1 MKVKSI
7 KKIGNKYKI
16 ILDNEEVITTNDQVI
31 INNNLL
37 YDKKLSKK
45 ELEKIKEDTN
55 YYENYNKILK
65 MINRKIRCEFEIR
78 KKLNKLSKV
87 DQDKMIDHLKE
98 VGLIDDSLFAESYVK
113 DKINL
118 TLEGP
123 DKIRKELEAYNIDND
138 YIERSLESF
147 SQDLID
153 SKLEKIINKKIKS
166 STKDTTYIFKQK
178 TSLYLLNLGY
188 SREDVINHLEGV
200 KLNNDLGKEM
210 FKIYNKLKAKY
221 EGYTLCVKLKQKL
234 YSKGFTSDEINDFIE
249 KTVH

>member
-1 MKVKSI
+1 MKIKNI
-7 KKIGNKYKI
+7 KKVGNKYKI

-31 INNNLL
+31 INNKLL

-55 YYENYNKILK
+55 YYEIYNKVLK

-78 KKLNKLSKV
+78 KELNGLSKV

-98 VGLIDDSLFAESYVK
+98 VGLINDSLFVESYVN

-123 DKIRKELEAYNIDND
+123 YKIRKELEDYNIDNE
-138 YIERSLESF
+138 YIERALENF

-166 STKDTTYIFKQK
+166 NTKDTTYIFKQK

-188 SREDVINHLEGV
+188 SREDVINHLDGV
-200 KLNNDLGKEM
+200 KLNNDLEKEM

-221 EGYTLCVKLKQKL
+221 EGYTLHVKLKQKL

>member
-1 MKVKSI
+1 MKIKSI

-87 DQDKMIDHLKE
+87 DQDEMIDHLKE
-98 VGLIDDSLFAESYVK
+98 VGLIDDSLFAESYVN

-123 DKIRKELEAYNIDND
+123 YKIRKELEDYNIDNE
-138 YIERSLESF
+138 YIERALESF

-166 STKDTTYIFKQK
+166 NTKDTTYIFKQK

-221 EGYTLCVKLKQKL
+221 EGYTLRVKLKQKL